1 MTNGEEFCLE
11 ERKLLFGKKKLQV
24 AINALQGTLFY
35 NCNSHQMDPNWK
47 RRGQPQDCLSC
58 LLCKAVITFE
68 KKDKRKYVNHMK
80 KDHGAFYNINLVLII
95 NLLEREKVLK
105 LIDNIKNDVTSEKK
119 TMVDAAVQTEI
130 KPEDNELLLQLL
142 QLQMSNNVNDASA
155 ESDESS
161 VISDVDL
168 PTSDIELEEALPT
181 PNMTSTIKREFIE
194 PNPNLTPV
202 ELELEDD
209 EDFNILDVTNDD
221 MVLTAGGPIPL
232 QDYSNFNPGSIVQK
246 DYGTSNSNVSIN
258 NQFQSNIE
266 PTDKENDNTEA
277 TSTDC
282 DTKEAAH
289 AKNDNMDE
297 TSSKNGKTEAARSK
311 KRKIDKKESELIIEY
326 LKSESEYFKTHPKE
340 LISTT
345 EERASKFTEI
355 DSTLPDGWKA
365 RSIARKNGRKDWEFL
380 SPEMKMFRS
389 RVGVVEY
396 MRTMG
401 GYSYEEMSR
410 VCPAMKIKREKQ

>member
-1 MTNGEEFCLE
+1 
-11 ERKLLFGKKKLQV
+11 
-24 AINALQGTLFY
+24 
-35 NCNSHQMDPNWK
+35 MDPNWK
-47 RRGQPQDCLSC
+47 SRVLPQDCLSC

-68 KKDKRKYVNHMK
+68 KKDKRKYVRHMK

-119 TMVDAAVQTEI
+119 CMVDAEVQTEPE
-130 KPEDNELLLQLL
+130 PEDNELLNTLL
-142 QLQMSNNVNDASA
+142 SMSMNVNVNNPPS

-161 VISDVDL
+161 VISEVDL
-168 PTSDIELEEALPT
+168 PTSDIELEEAIPT
-181 PNMTSTIKREFIE
+181 PSLRIKREFIE
-194 PNPNLTPV
+194 PNPDLAPV

-209 EDFNILDVTNDD
+209 EDFNILNVTNDD
-221 MVLTAGGPIPL
+221 MVLTAGGPMPL
-232 QDYSNFNPGSIVQK
+232 QDYSNFNPGSIIPK
-246 DYGTSNSNVSIN
+246 DYDPINSKLN
-258 NQFQSNIE
+258 NDQIQIMKTTNTENDDDVEVTNTDSNIIE
-266 PTDKENDNTEA
+266 TTHTENDGIYANNMK
-277 TSTDC
+277 
-282 DTKEAAH
+282 KESA
-289 AKNDNMDE
+289 
-297 TSSKNGKTEAARSK
+297 K
-311 KRKIDKKESELIIEY
+311 KRKIDKKESEMIIEY

-355 DSTLPDGWKA
+355 DPSLPSGWRA
-365 RSIARKNGRKDWEFL
+365 RSIQRKNGRKDWEFL

-396 MRTMG
+396 MRSMG

-410 VCPAMKIKREKQ
+410 VCPAMRIKREKQ